1 MPRANDPSSKLFYKG
16 RSDDFIVFVDD
27 LDTLNKWRRDRT
39 IPLANVVNGWKIFTT
54 HRHGAQGVL
63 DGASRASLENEF
75 GTYNEDVCM
84 EKILERGEYQL
95 SAQREHQAE
104 RNVANEGPSIWR

>member
-1 MPRANDPSSKLFYKG
+1 MLLTGGKYLLLTGTVNVIGIGLLRVL
-16 RSDDFIVFVDD
+16 
-27 LDTLNKWRRDRT
+27 
-39 IPLANVVNGWKIFTT
+39 PLANPFCP
-54 HRHGAQGVL
+54 RHGAQGVL

-95 SAQREHQAE
+95 SA
-104 RNVANEGPSIWR
+104 VSGSPFP